1 MPVFVKDLEEF
12 KKYAEKAVECR
23 VVRDRKKNV
32 GKIKARTKRYLYTL
46 VVPLDKLDDIIKS
59 IKCSNMVEI
68 SKGAEGEKE

>member
-32 GKIKARTKRYLYTL
+32 GKIKARTKRYLYTF
-46 VVPLDKLDDIIKS
+46 VAPLDKLDDIIKS
-59 IKCSNMVEI
+59 VKCSNMVEV
-68 SKGAEGEKE
+68 SKEAGSEKE